1 MNKINPYFI
10 TGSIGILMTSI
21 LQIGRQ
27 FFLDNPSGAS
37 FSILYPIFLG
47 FLIIGTYVMIKKK
60 KQLRE

>member
-21 LQIGRQ
+21 LQIGRNY
-27 FFLDNPSGAS
+27 FLNHPSGVS

-47 FLIIGTYVMIKKK
+47 FLIIGTWIMIKKK